1 MTTLQHS
8 ADAPARIRE
17 LSASVAGQIAAGEVV
32 ERPAAALK
40 ELLENALDG
49 GARRITVEL
58 EGAGLE
64 RLAVRDDGA
73 GIRAAE
79 LELAFRRHATS
90 KLSRAEQLW
99 ALDGY
104 GFRGEALAAIAAA
117 AGRLLASS
125 RMAEDPVGSQISYVG
140 GRLQAVERCARGPG
154 TSVELWELFAQ
165 QPARRAFLPGPR
177 SERAALTRVAAD
189 AVLARPEVGLRL
201 ELEGRVTLRHDPA
214 ASDGGS
220 AEPALREAW
229 ASVFGAEPAERAIW
243 WAGED
248 AELRVEGLAGAPRDG
263 RRGREGLRLFV
274 NGRPVRDRSLAWAL
288 QEAYRGWLP
297 AGRFPLVV
305 ARLSAPPDQVDVN
318 VHPTK
323 AEVQLREP
331 ARAFSL
337 LQRTLR
343 AALAGQ
349 PSSSTLRLR
358 RPDRDLEWAPQADGV
373 VADGPI
379 APDAGAL
386 QGRIESAGARPAA
399 AAADPRRA
407 LPRTAAAAAPSTAP
421 DAITDAMPQQMPDAM
436 ASVLPGAASGPAPA
450 SAPNGAG
457 GAAQPL
463 PDSAPRSRR
472 RGLAPLRMVGQLH
485 RTFVIAEGE
494 QGLVLIDQHAAH
506 ERVVYERLLAARA
519 LAGRPAA
526 ADERARQ
533 PLLDP
538 PVVALDAA
546 ESAVWSQA
554 AEQLAALGFEL
565 DEWGERALR
574 LRAVPAGPGLGEAHG
589 GASGELTA
597 AGAERWLRDVLAE
610 LGGDPRRAN
619 EQRFDRVAASVACHG
634 SVRRGVVLDA
644 PAMVALLRQLEACA
658 DPHSCPHGRPTLIEI
673 AATDLLREFGR
684 A

>member
-1 MTTLQHS
+1 M
-8 ADAPARIRE
+8 
-17 LSASVAGQIAAGEVV
+17 
-32 ERPAAALK
+32 
-40 ELLENALDG
+40 
-49 GARRITVEL
+49 
-58 EGAGLE
+58 
-64 RLAVRDDGA
+64 
-73 GIRAAE
+73 
-79 LELAFRRHATS
+79 
-90 KLSRAEQLW
+90 
-99 ALDGY
+99 
-104 GFRGEALAAIAAA
+104 
-117 AGRLLASS
+117 
-125 RMAEDPVGSQISYVG
+125 
-140 GRLQAVERCARGPG
+140 ERCARGPG

-165 QPARRAFLPGPR
+165 QPARRSFLPGPR

-189 AVLARPEVGLRL
+189 AVLARPDVGLRL

-373 VADGPI
+373 VADAGPI

-407 LPRTAAAAAPSTAP
+407 LPRASRCGGEHGTGRDQQPECHNRCQTRCQPRCRARHP
-421 DAITDAMPQQMPDAM
+421 DRRRR
-436 ASVLPGAASGPAPA
+436 SPA
-450 SAPNGAG
+450 
-457 GAAQPL
+457 
-463 PDSAPRSRR
+463 DRRRR
-472 RGLAPLRMVGQLH
+472 RGSAAAGLSASLA
-485 RTFVIAEGE
+485 
-494 QGLVLIDQHAAH
+494 
-506 ERVVYERLLAARA
+506 AARA
-519 LAGRPAA
+519 GAAADGWSAAPHVRDRRGRAGPGAGRPARGARAGRLRTA
-526 ADERARQ
+526 ARGSLARRQ
-533 PLLDP
+533 PRRSRTKGP
-538 PVVALDAA
+538 ASRCSIRRSWRSTRPEA
-546 ESAVWSQA
+546 AVWSQA
-554 AEQLAALGFEL
+554 AEQLAGLGFEL

-610 LGGDPRRAN
+610 LGGDTRRAN
-619 EQRFDRVAASVACHG
+619 EQRFDRVAATVACHG
-634 SVRRGVVLDA
+634 SVRRGVALDA

-684 A
+684 SLADPRTSLWGLPWAAPEPRFGAMAGRHQTVGAGATVRRCD

>member
-1 MTTLQHS
+1 MTTLQHP

-49 GARRITVEL
+49 GARRITVEI

-125 RMAEDPVGSQISYVG
+125 RMAEDPVGSQISYAG
-140 GRLQAVERCARGPG
+140 GRLQGLERCARGPG

-189 AVLARPEVGLRL
+189 AVLARPDVGLRL

-379 APDAGAL
+379 APDAAAL
-386 QGRIESAGARPAA
+386 QGRIENAGARPAA

-407 LPRTAAAAAPSTAP
+407 LPRAAAAATPAIAP
-421 DAITDAMPQQMPDAM
+421 DAMPDAM
-436 ASVLPGAASGPAPA
+436 PNEMPGAASGPTPGSPPIA
-450 SAPNGAG
+450 AG
-457 GAAQPL
+457 GAAEPL
-463 PDSAPRSRR
+463 PGSAPRSRR

-494 QGLVLIDQHAAH
+494 QGLVLVDQHAAH
-506 ERVVYERLLAARA
+506 ERVVYERLLAARSV
-519 LAGRPAA
+519 AGRPGA
-526 ADERARQ
+526 ADEGARQ

-554 AEQLAALGFEL
+554 AEQLAGLGFEL

-597 AGAERWLRDVLAE
+597 ADAERWLRDVLAE
-610 LGGDPRRAN
+610 LGGDTRRAN

-673 AATDLLREFGR
+673 AAADLLREFGR
-684 A
+684 S

>member
-1 MTTLQHS
+1 MTTLRQP
-8 ADAPARIRE
+8 ADAAARIRE

-49 GARRITVEL
+49 GARRITIEL

-125 RMAEDPVGSQISYVG
+125 RVAEDPVGAQLSYVG
-140 GRLQAVERCARGPG
+140 GRLQGVERCARGPG

-189 AVLARPEVGLRL
+189 AVLARPDVGLRL

-214 ASDGGS
+214 SESDGGG

-337 LQRTLR
+337 LQRALR

-349 PSSSTLRLR
+349 ASSSTLRLR
-358 RPDRDLEWAPQADGV
+358 RPDRDLEWAPQADGGI
-373 VADGPI
+373 ADGPI

-386 QGRIESAGARPAA
+386 QGRIESAGARPPE

-407 LPRTAAAAAPSTAP
+407 LPRAAGAAMPTAAP
-421 DAITDAMPQQMPDAM
+421 DAVPGAMPDAM
-436 ASVLPGAASGPAPA
+436 PNVLPGAATGPAPGA
-450 SAPNGAG
+450 PSSAAG
-457 GAAQPL
+457 GAAEPL
-463 PDSAPRSRR
+463 PGSAPRARR

-494 QGLVLIDQHAAH
+494 QGLVLVDQHAAH
-506 ERVVYERLLAARA
+506 ERVVYERLLAARSV
-519 LAGRPAA
+519 AGRPARPTNGPA
-526 ADERARQ
+526 SRCSIRRSWRSTRRRRRSGRRR
-533 PLLDP
+533 PSSW
-538 PVVALDAA
+538 PVWA
-546 ESAVWSQA
+546 SSWTS
-554 AEQLAALGFEL
+554 
-565 DEWGERALR
+565 
-574 LRAVPAGPGLGEAHG
+574 
-589 GASGELTA
+589 GASARCGCA
-597 AGAERWLRDVLAE
+597 RSRPGRGSAGR
-610 LGGDPRRAN
+610 
-619 EQRFDRVAASVACHG
+619 AAS
-634 SVRRGVVLDA
+634 
-644 PAMVALLRQLEACA
+644 
-658 DPHSCPHGRPTLIEI
+658 
-673 AATDLLREFGR
+673 
-684 A
+684 

>member
-1 MTTLQHS
+1 MTTLRHS
-8 ADAPARIRE
+8 AHAPARIRE

-99 ALDGY
+99 SIDGY

-125 RMAEDPVGSQISYVG
+125 RAAADPVGAQISYRG
-140 GRLQAVERCARGPG
+140 GRLQGLERCARGPG

-165 QPARRAFLPGPR
+165 QPARRSFLPGPR

-201 ELEGRVTLRHDPA
+201 ELEGRVTLRHDPQA
-214 ASDGGS
+214 AEGGG

-229 ASVFGAEPAERAIW
+229 ASVFGDEPAERAIW
-243 WAGED
+243 WTGED
-248 AELRVEGLAGAPRDG
+248 SELRVEGLAGAPRDG

-305 ARLSAPPDQVDVN
+305 ARLSAPAEQVDVN

-337 LQRTLR
+337 LQRALR

-349 PSSSTLRLR
+349 ASSSRLRLR
-358 RPDRDLEWAPQADGV
+358 RPDRDLEWAAQADGV
-373 VADGPI
+373 I
-379 APDAGAL
+379 ADAGIAADADAL
-386 QGRIESAGARPAA
+386 QGRIERAA
-399 AAADPRRA
+399 ARSAEPAADPRRA
-407 LPRTAAAAAPSTAP
+407 LPRATAAAAPSTAP
-421 DAITDAMPQQMPDAM
+421 EASPDA
-436 ASVLPGAASGPAPA
+436 LPGAAAGPAPGFRSSAA
-450 SAPNGAG
+450 S
-457 GAAQPL
+457 GAAEPL
-463 PDSAPRSRR
+463 PGSASRSRR

-494 QGLVLIDQHAAH
+494 QGLVLVDQHAAH

-519 LAGRPAA
+519 VAGRPAA

-554 AEQLAALGFEL
+554 AEALAALGFEL

-574 LRAVPAGPGLGEAHG
+574 LRAVPAGPGLLEAR
-589 GASGELTA
+589 GELTA

-610 LGGDPRRAN
+610 LGGDARRAN

-658 DPHSCPHGRPTLIEI
+658 DPHSCPHGRPTLVEI
-673 AATDLLREFGR
+673 AAADLLREFGR
-684 A
+684 S

>member
-17 LSASVAGQIAAGEVV
+17 LPASVAGQIAAGEVV

-99 ALDGY
+99 TLAGY

-125 RMAEDPVGSQISYVG
+125 RAVGDPVGAQISYLG
-140 GRLQAVERCARGPG
+140 GRLQGLERCARGPG

-201 ELEGRVTLRHDPA
+201 ELEGRVTLRHDPQA
-214 ASDGGS
+214 AHSDGG
-220 AEPALREAW
+220 EPALREAW

-305 ARLSAPPDQVDVN
+305 ARLSAPAEQVDVN

-337 LQRTLR
+337 LQRALR

-349 PSSSTLRLR
+349 ASSSTLRLR
-358 RPDRDLEWAPQADGV
+358 RPDRDLEWAPQPEGGIADAG
-373 VADGPI
+373 I
-379 APDAGAL
+379 APDAAAL
-386 QGRIESAGARPAA
+386 QGRIESAAEP
-399 AAADPRRA
+399 AADPRRA
-407 LPRTAAAAAPSTAP
+407 LPRGAAAAAPSTAP
-421 DAITDAMPQQMPDAM
+421 DAVPDAMPGT
-436 ASVLPGAASGPAPA
+436 VSGPAPGSRSSAA
-450 SAPNGAG
+450 S
-457 GAAQPL
+457 GAAEPL
-463 PDSAPRSRR
+463 PGSASRSRR
-472 RGLAPLRMVGQLH
+472 RELAPLRMVGQLH

-494 QGLVLIDQHAAH
+494 QGLVLVDQHAAH
-506 ERVVYERLLAARA
+506 ERVVYERLLAARSV
-519 LAGRPAA
+519 AGRPAA

-554 AEQLAALGFEL
+554 AEALAALGFEL

-574 LRAVPAGPGLGEAHG
+574 LRAVPAGPRLLEAR
-589 GASGELTA
+589 GELTA

-610 LGGDPRRAN
+610 LGGDTRRAN

-658 DPHSCPHGRPTLIEI
+658 DPHSCPHGRPTLVEI
-673 AATDLLREFGR
+673 AAADLLREFGR
-684 A
+684 G

>member
-1 MTTLQHS
+1 MTTLQDRT
-8 ADAPARIRE
+8 DAPARIRE
-17 LSASVAGQIAAGEVV
+17 LSAAVAGQIAAGEVV

-99 ALDGY
+99 SIDGY

-125 RMAEDPVGSQISYVG
+125 RAAEEPVGAQISYLG
-140 GRLQAVERCARGPG
+140 GRLQGLERCARGPG

-165 QPARRAFLPGPR
+165 QPARRSFLPGPR
-177 SERAALTRVAAD
+177 AERAALTRVAAD

-214 ASDGGS
+214 TAEGGG
-220 AEPALREAW
+220 EPALREAW

-305 ARLSAPPDQVDVN
+305 ARLSAPAEQVDVN

-337 LQRTLR
+337 LQRALR

-349 PSSSTLRLR
+349 ASSSTLRLR
-358 RPDRDLEWAPQADGV
+358 RPDLDLEWAPQADGEI
-373 VADGPI
+373 ADAGV
-379 APDAGAL
+379 APDAAAL
-386 QGRIESAGARPAA
+386 QSRIESAAARPGE

-407 LPRTAAAAAPSTAP
+407 LPRGAAAAAPSTAP
-421 DAITDAMPQQMPDAM
+421 EAVPDAM
-436 ASVLPGAASGPAPA
+436 LGAASGPAPGSPSSAA
-450 SAPNGAG
+450 SGVAEPPPG
-457 GAAQPL
+457 
-463 PDSAPRSRR
+463 SASRSRR

-506 ERVVYERLLAARA
+506 ERVVYERLLAARSV
-519 LAGRPAA
+519 AGRPAA

-554 AEQLAALGFEL
+554 AEALAALGFEL

-574 LRAVPAGPGLGEAHG
+574 LRAVPAGPGLLEAR
-589 GASGELTA
+589 GELTA

-610 LGGDPRRAN
+610 LGGDTRRAN

-658 DPHSCPHGRPTLIEI
+658 DPHSCPHGRPTLVEI
-673 AATDLLREFGR
+673 AAADLLREFGR
-684 A
+684 S

>member
-1 MTTLQHS
+1 MTTLRHS

-17 LSASVAGQIAAGEVV
+17 LSAAVAGQIAAGEVV

-125 RMAEDPVGSQISYVG
+125 RMAEDPLGAQISYVG
-140 GRLQAVERCARGPG
+140 GRLQGVERCARGPG

-189 AVLARPEVGLRL
+189 AVLARPDVGLRL

-214 ASDGGS
+214 ASDSGG

-337 LQRTLR
+337 LQRALR

-349 PSSSTLRLR
+349 TSSSTLRLR

-373 VADGPI
+373 IADGPI

-386 QGRIESAGARPAA
+386 QGRIENADEP
-399 AAADPRRA
+399 AADPRRA
-407 LPRTAAAAAPSTAP
+407 LPRATAAAAPCSAS
-421 DAITDAMPQQMPDAM
+421 DAMPDAPGAM
-436 ASVLPGAASGPAPA
+436 PGAASGPAPA

-457 GAAQPL
+457 GAAEPL

-494 QGLVLIDQHAAH
+494 QGLVLVDQHAAH
-506 ERVVYERLLAARA
+506 ERVVYERLLAARSV
-519 LAGRPAA
+519 AGRPGA
-526 ADERARQ
+526 ADEAARQ

-546 ESAVWSQA
+546 EAAVWSQA

-574 LRAVPAGPGLGEAHG
+574 LRAVPAGPGLSEAHG

-644 PAMVALLRQLEACA
+644 SAMVALLRQLEACA

-673 AATDLLREFGR
+673 AAADLLREFGR
-684 A
+684 S